1 MTREKKKKKIVW
13 QEYIGTA
20 FMMLMGAICGVI
32 IVWYIDKSS
41 EDTLYQRLL
50 LFAGLFLGT
59 YAAFFFHII
68 VHEAGHLVF
77 GLLTGYR
84 FSSFRI
90 ASLLLLKENGKWKW
104 KRLSIVGT
112 GGQCLMAPPDIKDGK
127 MPLVLYNLGGSLI
140 NTLTSALFLLGYL
153 IWSEIP
159 LLSPLLLIFAA
170 VGFIIALMN
179 GIPLRMGTVDNDG
192 YNAFALSKN
201 KEATEAFWVQLK
213 VAEQTAKGIRLRDMP
228 DEWFAVPTDE
238 AMKNSMVAVRGVF
251 ACNKLMDEEKFEQA
265 DALMAHLLEIES
277 GMVGL
282 HRSLLICDR
291 IFAELIGEN
300 RGDVIG
306 RMLTKEQTAF
316 MKAMKSYPSV
326 IRTQYALAL
335 LLEKDPEKA
344 ETLKNELEKVARTYP
359 YPHEIES
366 ERELLR
372 IAQRARSEAMGN

>member
-1 MTREKKKKKIVW
+1 MEREKKKGW
-13 QEYIGTA
+13 QQHIGTA

-41 EDTLYQRLL
+41 ADTLYQRLL

-59 YAAFFFHII
+59 YAALFFHII

-112 GGQCLMAPPDIKDGK
+112 GGQCLMAPPDINDGK
-127 MPLVLYNLGGSLI
+127 MPLVLYNLGGSLS
-140 NTLTSALFLLGYL
+140 NTVTGALCLFGYL
-153 IWSEIP
+153 IWSDIP
-159 LLSPLLLIFAA
+159 LLSPLLLIFAV

-213 VAEQTAKGIRLRDMP
+213 VAEQTAKGVRLRDMP

-306 RMLTKEQTAF
+306 CMLTKEQLAF

-335 LLEKDPEKA
+335 LSERDPEKA

-359 YPHEIES
+359 YPHEIDS

-372 IAQRARSEAMGN
+372 IAQRARSEAIES